1 MIIEETQKEYNTAMS
16 TIGNLLDN
24 PKSKPATVYTENVK
38 ESQETKGG
46 AHAGGGEHAGG
57 AHGVSKSSATYDG
70 AQKEAEELRKE
81 TMERNDTSFS
91 RLIKDILNSGINP
104 NLVNIS
110 ASPNYQNEQMQFDK
124 VTEMLNEAFTSKE
137 NQQDR
142 LTKLLV
148 AFIAALGLVMKGGI
162 TAAGKEG

>member
-1 MIIEETQKEYNTAMS
+1 MIIESNQKEYNTAMN

-24 PKSKPATVYTENVK
+24 TKSKPATVYTENVK
-38 ESQETKGG
+38 QEVKDGT
-46 AHAGGGEHAGG
+46 HAGGSGRGSHGG
-57 AHGVSKSSATYDG
+57 GSGNNTTYDE
-70 AQKEAEELRKE
+70 AQKEAEDLRKE
-81 TMERNDTSFS
+81 TQERNDTSFS

-104 NLVNIS
+104 NLINIS
-110 ASPNYQNEQMQFDK
+110 ASPNYQNEQMQYDK

-148 AFIAALGLVMKGGI
+148 AFVAALGLIMKGGI
-162 TAAGKEG
+162 TAAGK